1 MRFPF
6 PLALFLGVLAAKNS
20 EAVLYG
26 DEQFGDVEGGRFWA
40 FYSGGI
46 AVIDPETC
54 QIETTIKEDQ
64 NGKPLPASWND
75 VVYMQYDNNEK
86 GILEGYLM
94 AGSRVDYSNELGE
107 AVSDVY
113 AISSTDRKILET
125 IQVG

>member
-1 MRFPF
+1 MRFSF
-6 PLALFLGVLAAKNS
+6 SLALLGVLASKTQ
-20 EAVLYG
+20 AVLYG

-64 NGKPLPASWND
+64 EGKPLPDSWND
-75 VVYMQYDNNEK
+75 VVYMQYDNA
-86 GILEGYLM
+86 GTLEGYVM

-113 AISSTDRKILET
+113 AISSTERKVLET
-125 IQVG
+125 IPVG